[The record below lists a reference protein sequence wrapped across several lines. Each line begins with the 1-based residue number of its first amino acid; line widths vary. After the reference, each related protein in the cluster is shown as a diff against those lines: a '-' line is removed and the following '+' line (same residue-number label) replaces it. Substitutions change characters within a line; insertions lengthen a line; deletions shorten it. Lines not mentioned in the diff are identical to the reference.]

1 MMDGYYS
8 QMTHTCNYCNKVLPT
23 YGDLVQ
29 HKKTHM
35 GERPFSCHIC
45 HKRFTQKAHLNIHK
59 RTHTGEKP
67 YPCPIC
73 HKRFAQ
79 SSHLNS
85 HRRIHADDRPYFC
98 VVCNTGFSQKHR
110 FDAHLPCMQQAKSRS
125 SARISAALSSAA
137 AASAA
142 GVMSSYHGGGT
153 MDGEMDVDQK
163 PDVRYLDSLNQQA
176 LMQQLVEFSAA
187 SDSSNAAAVGSEQ
200 KVSLEEGEI
209 DRNSL
214 LGGATQSSPREESK
228 LGISVTSTAAA
239 SSHRRKPSHIRHVDN
254 DEGPGN
260 NPDLGMAD
268 RTADNGAVNRNDL
281 LTIENSDAD
290 GIDDKD
296 DIQVHFQNGAV
307 GFPVEQNQQQ
317 QHNSRANTIN
327 TGPMPA
333 NQSLLPTRVA
343 PLGATINNAMVDS
356 NSLGSHG
363 RANHRISLVNFTAEE
378 LLRHMMSRGD
388 VHRCDYCHLIFQD
401 AAMYHIHRNMH
412 DKNDLRCCN
421 FCGKMLLDRY
431 DFTAH
436 FLNEHR

>member
-1 MMDGYYS
+1 MDGYYS
-8 QMTHTCNYCNKVLPT
+8 QVSHTCNFCSKVLPT

-29 HKKTHM
+29 HKKTHI
-35 GERPFSCHIC
+35 GDRPYSCHIC

-67 YPCPIC
+67 YPCLIC

-125 SARISAALSSAA
+125 SARISAALS
-137 AASAA
+137 ASAA
-142 GVMSSYHGGGT
+142 GSMASFHGGGGV
-153 MDGEMDVDQK
+153 MDGEMDVEQK

-176 LMQQLVEFSAA
+176 LMQQLAEFSAA
-187 SDSSNAAAVGSEQ
+187 SDGSTPMGGDQ
-200 KVSLEEGEI
+200 KMNLEDGEI
-209 DRNSL
+209 DRGGL
-214 LGGATQSSPREESK
+214 LGGVTQTSPEEESK
-228 LGISVTSTAAA
+228 MGATATATNMPA
-239 SSHRRKPSHIRHVDN
+239 VSSHRRKPTFIRHVDN
-254 DEGPGN
+254 EEDTGS
-260 NPDLGMAD
+260 LGMEG
-268 RTADNGAVNRNDL
+268 RTDGVSINGNLLPMDNAH
-281 LTIENSDAD
+281 TETAE
-290 GIDDKD
+290 DKD
-296 DIQVHFQNGAV
+296 EIQVHFQNGTGAS
-307 GFPVEQNQQQ
+307 GEQV
-317 QHNSRANTIN
+317 NSRAHSVNTC
-327 TGPMPA
+327 PMPA
-333 NQSLLPTRVA
+333 NQSLLPTRLS
-343 PLGATINNAMVDS
+343 PMGADL

-363 RANHRISLVNFTAEE
+363 RANHRISLVNFTPEE
-378 LLRHMMSRGD
+378 LLTHLMTRGD
-388 VHRCDYCHLIFQD
+388 IHRCDYCHLIFQD